1 MNDFM
6 LKGLKHPAA
15 EVRGAAI
22 KALTYFADYLPVD
35 VCKYHEIIVPAILNC
50 FQDLDAKV

>member
-6 LKGLKHPAA
+6 PKGLSHPAP

-22 KALTYFADYLPVD
+22 KSLTYFADYLPVD
-35 VCKYHEIIVPAILNC
+35 ICKYH
-50 FQDLDAKV
+50 